1 MDPDDDQTGEYLI
14 SIIIATYNAGE
25 NLAACLSSIAALN
38 MSGVEILVIDGGSTD
53 QTISILETSTLNGL
67 FWQTE
72 PDNGIYEALNKGIR
86 AARGRWFYFLGSDD
100 LLLPGFAEMAGKLVS
115 RNTVYYGIPKAYYL
129 PGPRPDYILLGG
141 KFSRY
146 KMAKYCL
153 NHQVIIYP
161 AAVFL
166 KYRYQTK
173 YKIFADYVLNIQ
185 VWGDSDFKK
194 KFIPLEIALYNMTG
208 FSAKTKDIL
217 FEQSKPKLIRENLGN
232 LIYLRWLFKLFK
244 KKLRGETF

>member
-1 MDPDDDQTGEYLI
+1 MDTDDNQTEEYLI
-14 SIIIATYNAGE
+14 SIIIATYNAAD
-25 NLAACLSSIAALN
+25 NLSNCLQSIAALN
-38 MSGVEILVIDGGSTD
+38 MSGIEILVIDGGSTD
-53 QTISILETSTLNGL
+53 QTISILEASTINGL
-67 FWQTE
+67 FWHSE
-72 PDNGIYEALNKGIR
+72 PDNGIYDAMNKGIR

-100 LLLPGFAEMAGKLVS
+100 RLLPGFSEMAGKLDS
-115 RNTVYYGIPKAYYL
+115 RNTVYYGIPKGYYL
-129 PGPRPDYILLGG
+129 PGERPDYVLLGG
-141 KFSRY
+141 KFSGY

-173 YKIFADYVLNIQ
+173 YLIFADYVLNMQ

-208 FSAKTKDIL
+208 FSATAKDVL

-232 LIYLRWLFKLFK
+232 LIYLRWLFKVFK